1 MTFLLPPGI
10 KGLKQEKQNSVKLL
24 AQTKLVTVSDAIT
37 KTIDHENISPAVLHK
52 ILQEMERYRELKD
65 QIRRENKAKVK
76 EITKK
81 QKEQLLELGDR
92 EGKEDFL
99 RKVRSTPGIQCANA
113 A

>member
-1 MTFLLPPGI
+1 
-10 KGLKQEKQNSVKLL
+10 
-24 AQTKLVTVSDAIT
+24 
-37 KTIDHENISPAVLHK
+37 
-52 ILQEMERYRELKD
+52 MERYRKLKE

-76 EITKK
+76 EVMKK

-92 EGKEDFL
+92 EGKEGFL

>member
-1 MTFLLPPGI
+1 
-10 KGLKQEKQNSVKLL
+10 
-24 AQTKLVTVSDAIT
+24 
-37 KTIDHENISPAVLHK
+37 
-52 ILQEMERYRELKD
+52 MERYRELKE

-76 EITKK
+76 EVTKK

-99 RKVRSTPGIQCANA
+99 RKGRSTPGIQCANA